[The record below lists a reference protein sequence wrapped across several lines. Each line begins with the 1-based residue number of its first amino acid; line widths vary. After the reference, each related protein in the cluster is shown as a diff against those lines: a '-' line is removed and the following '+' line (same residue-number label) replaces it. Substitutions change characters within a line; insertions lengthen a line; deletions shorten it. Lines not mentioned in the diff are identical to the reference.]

1 MKIKQL
7 AKVVISVCSFPEI
20 SPRYMNPITPE
31 IFKAIEPKKYLE
43 KFLVGGVRADGRTT
57 SCRSLFEVRTNVI
70 ESSLSSAS
78 VRIGD
83 SMVIATI
90 KAGIFSVP
98 EGILLV
104 GDQAQGQINVSCDY
118 SLCCLGERRLAQ
130 LEGSRISKRIESVVN
145 TVVDRSQL
153 DVQFVTSDE
162 DQTNKA
168 KPVWD
173 LAIDLLV
180 VRDDGSI
187 LDAALVAATTALS
200 NLKLTKIN
208 RETMK
213 AVSDEVIPLELKT
226 VPMGVSFCMY
236 KDSFLIDP
244 TRDEEDVLPRIWL
257 VVDSNKKNVLSFY
270 GPESPRN
277 PSYDSMPGFSPL
289 SIVRSLFPLITPD
302 IINTR
307 GTVVKQ

>member
-1 MKIKQL
+1 
-7 AKVVISVCSFPEI
+7 
-20 SPRYMNPITPE
+20 MNPITPE

-43 KFLVGGVRADGRTT
+43 KFLEGGVRADGRTT

-153 DVQFVTSDE
+153 DVQFSTSEEDE
-162 DQTNKA
+162 VTNKA

-187 LDAALVAATTALS
+187 LDSALVAAITALS
-200 NLKLTKIN
+200 NTKLTKIN

-213 AVSDEVIPLELKT
+213 AVSEEVIPLELKT
-226 VPMGVSFCMY
+226 VPIGVSFCMY

-244 TRDEEDVLPRIWL
+244 TRYEEDVLPRIWL
-257 VVDSNKKNVLSFY
+257 VVDSNKNNVLSFY

-277 PSYDSMPGFSPL
+277 PCYESIQGFTPL